1 VNCRTHSDAQS
12 VQYRF
17 GANADWQDNAT
28 FAADSST
35 VTGDNLQI
43 SIKASTASNGDFVL
57 DLDPIN
63 FVWQNNAVPQ
73 GAEYNNGQKGGI
85 VEMFGWPF
93 ADVEKECA
101 HLGQA
106 GWMGVKLFPVSE
118 HVFSYEWPQNGELNP
133 WWFYYQPVSY
143 KMEGRHGTRD
153 ELRSLIQ
160 TCRAAGVRVYAD
172 AVINHMSGGGN
183 DVIESHRNGGGGWCN
198 YWGAKGSTGNSPYYT
213 HSWDWQINSRTGQ
226 EPGMEYPGAGYTPVD
241 FHCDRGLNSWSD
253 PFQLNYGWLSGLSD
267 LDTESEFVRERI
279 AAYITDLIGI
289 GFSGHRIDAAKHI
302 KPESLTDILAK
313 VRRNLGGELPADYIT
328 WMEVLIGGEKDLLM
342 CNDGDYNYGKS
353 LQDKLYSAGLDDAD
367 VNKIKIWESAYPKE
381 MPICGWWVVDA

>member
-1 VNCRTHSDAQS
+1 MLQQTTKALSLASILSFSLAHLVDLPEDDCSWFQDVGCTSGSQTNVPTDWSNKNFQTPLDSTKFNPAYGLLSCYSSTQYASGLQSASVQVNCRTHSDAQS

-17 GANADWQDNAT
+17 GSNGAWQDNAT
-28 FAADSST
+28 FAADSSS
-35 VTGDNLQI
+35 VTEDNFQI

-57 DLDPIN
+57 DLDPVN

-73 GAEYNNGQKGGI
+73 GDEYKNGQKGGI
-85 VEMFGWPF
+85 VELMGWPF
-93 ADVEKECA
+93 ADIEKECA

-160 TCRAAGVRVYAD
+160 TCRAAGVRVYFD

-198 YWGAKGSTGNSPYYT
+198 YWGSKGSTGNSPYYT
-213 HSWDWQINSRTGQ
+213 HSWDWQLNSRTGQ
-226 EPGMEYPGAGYTPVD
+226 EPGMEYPGAAYTPID

-253 PFQLNYGWLSGLSD
+253 PF
-267 LDTESEFVRERI
+267 
-279 AAYITDLIGI
+279 
-289 GFSGHRIDAAKHI
+289 
-302 KPESLTDILAK
+302 
-313 VRRNLGGELPADYIT
+313 
-328 WMEVLIGGEKDLLM
+328 
-342 CNDGDYNYGKS
+342 
-353 LQDKLYSAGLDDAD
+353 
-367 VNKIKIWESAYPKE
+367 
-381 MPICGWWVVDA
+381 